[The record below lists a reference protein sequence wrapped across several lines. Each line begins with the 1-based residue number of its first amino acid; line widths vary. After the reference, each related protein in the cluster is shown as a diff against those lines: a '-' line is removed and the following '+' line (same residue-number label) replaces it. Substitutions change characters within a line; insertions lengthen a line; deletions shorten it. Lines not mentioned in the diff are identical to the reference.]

1 MSAQISTYAKYTKPR
16 LEIDPEFRKK
26 HRQYMSKYVT
36 EYYLKNEEYRKKV
49 DASSKASHRRRY
61 ELDPSYRELKRQQA
75 LDRYYE
81 KKILNWY
88 VNLFEQ
94 DA

>member
-1 MSAQISTYAKYTKPR
+1 MSKYTKYTKPR

-26 HRQYMSKYVT
+26 HREYMSKYVT

-61 ELDPSYRELKRQQA
+61 ELYPEYKLHKRNQA